1 MSKKIAGWGNFPI
14 CNPES
19 HQSPA
24 TKTVC
29 QSLMAARPCLARGLG
44 RSYGDAANFENIID
58 TKRLNHFIS
67 FDEDFGILSC
77 QAGVSLNAILSIV
90 MPLGWFLPV
99 TPGTSFV
106 TIGGAIASDVH
117 GKNHHL
123 NGSFS
128 DHVISM
134 DVVLGSGEILT
145 LSADEYTDLFLAT
158 CGGMGL
164 TGIIF
169 SVVLKLI
176 PINSNKI
183 QQQVIRTPD
192 LEQTLAQFSKY
203 SDSTY
208 SVAWIDCLALGAA
221 LGRSLV
227 ILGEHCAGE
236 SLAPGNNSS
245 LIVPKCFPSF
255 VLNKY
260 CIKAFNSIYH
270 RKSLRTHTESIVNYR
285 KFFYP
290 LDNLQHWNRMYGSNG
305 FVQYQFVLPKDG
317 GFEGMKEILVKIA
330 DSGEGSFLAVLK
342 EFGVNNGNYL
352 SFPIEGFSL
361 ALDFK
366 LNQKVIKLI
375 KELDEIVLRFNG
387 RVYLAKDSL
396 MTESTFKSAY
406 PQWEDFMQ
414 VREKYGA
421 IGKFSSDLAKRV
433 GLV

>member
-1 MSKKIAGWGNFPI
+1 MEMEFFEDQRMLIPFNK
-14 CNPES
+14 S
-19 HQSPA
+19 HTPNTPSQIDIN
-24 TKTVC
+24 
-29 QSLMAARPCLARGLG
+29 SLSQEQLRGLV
-44 RSYGDAANFENIID
+44 NE
-58 TKRLNHFIS
+58 H
-67 FDEDFGILSC
+67 E
-77 QAGVSLNAILSIV
+77 
-90 MPLGWFLPV
+90 
-99 TPGTSFV
+99 
-106 TIGGAIASDVH
+106 
-117 GKNHHL
+117 
-123 NGSFS
+123 
-128 DHVISM
+128 
-134 DVVLGSGEILT
+134 
-145 LSADEYTDLFLAT
+145 
-158 CGGMGL
+158 
-164 TGIIF
+164 
-169 SVVLKLI
+169 
-176 PINSNKI
+176 NSNKI